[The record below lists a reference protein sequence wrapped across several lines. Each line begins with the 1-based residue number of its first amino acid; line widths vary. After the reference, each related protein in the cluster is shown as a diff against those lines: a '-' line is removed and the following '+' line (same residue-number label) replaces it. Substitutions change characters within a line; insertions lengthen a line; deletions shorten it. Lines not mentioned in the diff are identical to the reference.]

1 MEMYGFARA
10 GVPGE
15 YSPTCVAAALTTDVS
30 NAASYKTLL
39 TKQVTILDQGESLL
53 LVGSIVSETTVSG
66 GTALVRFSVDG
77 VGFESAGKTVSAAGF
92 KANPRRVQVVEGLI
106 PGPHTITLDWQEA
119 ETSAIN
125 AATLP
130 TRDHA
135 VLLCQRS
142 RAYSAREMDGFP
154 QAGWQM
160 IYTEGFGYS
169 TLTTSNT
176 STATTPT
183 TSLFTVQAQTRYA
196 ASALLIR
203 MSASGLGNNSGA
215 QLSALFQLSVDGV
228 AVVGTG
234 CSEGVAQGFFSANF
248 ICVVPVSAGIHNL
261 VVNWA
266 GGAAPGT
273 TINPASTGQHA
284 VLQWEEIFCT
294 DVNFVSDMEGFVTA
308 AFASRNLPR
317 VAYTSLAS
325 DFTNGG
331 GVSVLV
337 QKNFYV
343 TGDNSAVLIEFTGSL
358 QSNGVEPIMQILVD
372 GTSIHG
378 TTESESVTSGQ
389 VQCLAVEAALNLC
402 EGRHLIQV
410 TMNGITTF
418 SPVTNPT
425 FSHANMVIRE
435 IAQLAA

>member
-15 YSPTCVAAALTTDVS
+15 YSPTCAAAALTTDVNNS
-30 NAASYKTLL
+30 ATYQTLL
-39 TKQVTILDQGESLL
+39 TKQVTVFDQGESLL
-53 LVGSIVSETTVSG
+53 LVGSMASSTTTTG

-77 VGFESAGKTVSAAGF
+77 VGFESAAKTVNAGGF
-92 KANPRRVQVVEGLI
+92 TSNPRRVQVVEGLV
-106 PGPHTITLDWQEA
+106 PGAHAVTLDWQQAEA
-119 ETSAIN
+119 STIK

-130 TRDHA
+130 TRNHA

-142 RAYSAREMDGFP
+142 RTYSAREMDGFS
-154 QAGWQM
+154 QAGWPM
-160 IYTEGFGYS
+160 IYTEGAFYS
-169 TLTTSNT
+169 ALAQSNT

-183 TSLFTVQAQTRYA
+183 TPLFTVQAQTRYA
-196 ASALLIR
+196 ASALLVR
-203 MSASGLGNNSGA
+203 LSASGLGNNTGA
-215 QLSALFQLSVDGV
+215 VLSPICQLLVDGV

-266 GGAAPGT
+266 GGAGAGT
-273 TINPASTGQHA
+273 TINPASIGQHA
-284 VLQWEEIFCT
+284 VLQWEEVLCT

-317 VAYTSLAS
+317 VTYTSLAS

-331 GVSVLV
+331 GISVLLE
-337 QKNFYV
+337 KNFYV
-343 TGDNSAVLIEFTGSL
+343 TGDNSAILIEFTGSL
-358 QSNGVEPIMQILVD
+358 LSDGVEATMEIVVD
-372 GTSIHG
+372 GIGQQG
-378 TTESESVTSGQ
+378 TTESVTNGQ
-389 VQCLAVEAALNLC
+389 IQCLSVEAALNLC

-418 SPVTNPT
+418 SPVTNPS

-435 IAQLAA
+435 IAQLAS